1 MNALFKYAIS
11 LVLALVISLS
21 AGSGARADRRIAFVI
36 GNARYQHAGVLPN
49 VGSDANAVAD
59 LLEKAGFD
67 VDRRSDLG
75 IDEFKKAVSDFSLLS
90 FTADVAVV
98 YFSGYGLVIDDG
110 NYLIAADAKL
120 SSVQDSEDEF
130 VSLNWILVAG
140 AARKLNLVIVD
151 ACRQNPF
158 HRASEEPP
166 LGLADVKLKLHNTL
180 IALAATSGS
189 LSYDGDG
196 PNSPFAS
203 AVIK

>member
-11 LVLALVISLS
+11 LALALVISLS
-21 AGSGARADRRIAFVI
+21 AGSGALADRRVALVI
-36 GNARYQHAGVLPN
+36 GNARYQHADVLPN

-67 VDRRSDLG
+67 VVDRRSDLG

-120 SSVQDSEDEF
+120 SSVRGVRGGV
-130 VSLNWILVAG
+130 VSRG
-140 AARKLNLVIVD
+140 
-151 ACRQNPF
+151 C
-158 HRASEEPP
+158 EE
-166 LGLADVKLKLHNTL
+166 GR
-180 IALAATSGS
+180 S
-189 LSYDGDG
+189 
-196 PNSPFAS
+196 
-203 AVIK
+203 